1 MPDRFALRLWPRS
14 LFGRNL
20 LLLLALTVL
29 AQAFTVSVFMHVQRP
44 RAAEVGHMVAS
55 QLNTIQATLASAPA
69 SERQASLERLDRI
82 GRLRP
87 APAGPPAELDEPNPV
102 SLVAEF
108 LRALRSHLSPGIAFR
123 WRAHPHPQAW
133 VRLDVG
139 GQPYWFTMPGSAVPH
154 DNGLTLATLLVL
166 SMVTLAT
173 LAAMLI
179 QRRINRPLRE
189 IAAAAE
195 RIGRGRDTDRLP
207 RYSAS
212 ELAAVAE
219 QFNAMAD
226 NLAAME
232 STRALMLAGISH
244 DIRTPLTK
252 LRLALALENRD
263 DDALVEHIQRI
274 DAIVGQFL
282 DFGRSGAD
290 EPMAQLDLNTLIRQL
305 AGEFESRGH
314 VFALHLAEL
323 PPMHFR
329 PIAMLRVL
337 NNLMDNA
344 VKYGGRGLEVHTL
357 ADAREVHVEILDRG
371 PGMPADQ
378 VAHLLRPFTRA
389 DPGRAAVAGTGLGLA
404 IVERLVRLHGGLL
417 QLAPRP
423 DGGLRARISLPWEPG
438 PRTGATR

>member
-1 MPDRFALRLWPRS
+1 MPSRSSFRLWPRS

-29 AQAFTVSVFMHVQRP
+29 AQAFTVSVFLRVQRP

-55 QLNTIQATLASAPA
+55 QLNTIQATLASTPA
-69 SERQASLERLDRI
+69 AERQASLERLDRI
-82 GRLRP
+82 GRLRL
-87 APAGPPAELDEPNPV
+87 APGGPPAELDEPNPV

-108 LRALRSHLSPGIAFR
+108 LRALRSRLSPGIEFR
-123 WRAHPHPQAW
+123 WRAQPHPQAW

-139 GQPYWFTMPGSAVPH
+139 GQPYWFTMPGSTVLH
-154 DNGLTLATLLVL
+154 DNGLTLAAILAI
-166 SMVTLAT
+166 SIVTLAT

-195 RIGRGRDTDRLP
+195 RIGRGHDTDRLP

-212 ELAAVAE
+212 ELAAVAD

-252 LRLALALENRD
+252 LRLKLAMEDRH
-263 DDALVEHIQRI
+263 DDALVAHINQI

-290 EPMAQLDLNTLIRQL
+290 EPLASADLNTLIQQL
-305 AGEFESRGH
+305 AGEFEARECRFEL
-314 VFALHLAEL
+314 VLAEL
-323 PPMHFR
+323 PAIRFR
-329 PIAMLRVL
+329 PIAMLRVIH
-337 NNLMDNA
+337 NLMDNA
-344 VKYGGRGLEVHTL
+344 AKYGGGGLQVRTH
-357 ADAREVHVEILDRG
+357 ADAREIHIEVADRG
-371 PGMPADQ
+371 PGMPPDQ

-389 DPGRAAVAGTGLGLA
+389 DTGRSAIAGTGLGLA
-404 IVERLVRLHGGLL
+404 IVERLVRLHGGRL
-417 QLAPRP
+417 QLATRP
-423 DGGLRARISLPWEPG
+423 GGGLNARVSLPWERP
-438 PRTGATR
+438 AS